1 MSRLF
6 TQPVNEAGAAAAN
19 LFSMIKQAA
28 GKVPNT
34 YLTLGTNSPV
44 ALESVLN
51 LDAALRRSSLKAK
64 EIEIIKLVV
73 SETVGCDYCLA
84 AHTMMG
90 KHAGLSREA
99 ILALRHG
106 EASGDAK
113 NDALAAFVRAL
124 ATTSGTLPE
133 EKLAAVRAA
142 GYNDAQITDVAQAMA
157 AINLTNLF
165 NRINDTTLDF
175 PAAD

>member
-6 TQPVNEAGAAAAN
+6 TQPVNEAGSGAAT
-19 LFSMIKQAA
+19 LFAMIKQAA
-28 GKVPNT
+28 GKVPNA
-34 YLTLGTNSPV
+34 YLTMGSNSPV
-44 ALESVLN
+44 ALESALN
-51 LDAALRRSSLKAK
+51 LDAALRRSSLRAK
-64 EIEIIKLVV
+64 EIEIVKLAV
-73 SETVGCDYCLA
+73 SEAAGCDYCLA

-90 KHAGLSREA
+90 KRAGLSREA
-99 ILALRHG
+99 ILAVRHG
-106 EASGDAK
+106 EASDDAK

-124 ATTSGTLPE
+124 TTTSGTLPE
-133 EKLAAVRAA
+133 ANLAAIRAA
-142 GYNDAQITDVAQAMA
+142 GYNDAQITDIALAMA

>member
-6 TQPVNEAGAAAAN
+6 TQPVNEAGSEAAK
-19 LFSMIKQAA
+19 LFTMIKQAA
-28 GKVPNT
+28 GKVPNA
-34 YLTLGTNSPV
+34 YLSMGTNSPV
-44 ALESVLN
+44 ALESALN

-73 SETVGCDYCLA
+73 SETASCDYCLA

-90 KHAGLSREA
+90 KRAGLSGEA
-99 ILALRHG
+99 ILAARHG
-106 EASGDAK
+106 ENTGDAK
-113 NDALAAFVRAL
+113 NDALAAFVRTL

-133 EKLAAVRAA
+133 EKLAAIRAV
-142 GYNDAQITDVAQAMA
+142 GYNDAQITDIALAMA

-165 NRINDTTLDF
+165 NRINDTALDF